1 MCLCMCK
8 FTVPL
13 LYCSLTNKIHTYIH
27 VRIILC
33 LKSVSVIMYEP
44 LVEFHQIYNLGTVGD
59 KDKLISSELTRSKV
73 KVTTI
78 SNTVK
83 NYLFKNAIFQ

>member
-1 MCLCMCK
+1 
-8 FTVPL
+8 
-13 LYCSLTNKIHTYIH
+13 
-27 VRIILC
+27 
-33 LKSVSVIMYEP
+33 MYEP